1 MAGAAPLQTTNW
13 WWKSAKYFLFWAPY
27 AYTATEEAR
36 FILALPQQYN
46 GAALFDAIL
55 LKMALGHATACSTTP
70 LPTAATLSML
80 TCRSANHHCRQLRAH
95 VHNKRLLM
103 RLQQSP
109 QSKLLEAT
117 VITILK
123 CIEWRKLGEII
134 DATSDGGRWWQLIQ
148 LWDDEDIKEISDDGL
163 EDLPLDDTVRHQ
175 IKPMFF
181 KVDYCATW

>member
-1 MAGAAPLQTTNW
+1 
-13 WWKSAKYFLFWAPY
+13 
-27 AYTATEEAR
+27 
-36 FILALPQQYN
+36 
-46 GAALFDAIL
+46 
-55 LKMALGHATACSTTP
+55 
-70 LPTAATLSML
+70 
-80 TCRSANHHCRQLRAH
+80 
-95 VHNKRLLM
+95 M

-117 VITILK
+117 VIMILK

-175 IKPMFF
+175 IKPMLF
-181 KVDYCATW
+181 KIDYCATW